1 MTTTTKIPGQSLL
14 HRVPPRMII
23 FALVAGLLLGF
34 PAYVFLHEKLTGGI
48 VDHGDY
54 VEVDLKA
61 MSTFEFDQ
69 DNGKLTDVPE
79 KWRALDGK
87 RVLVT
92 GEIWQP
98 READGRMSEF
108 QLVYSIAKC
117 CFSGAPKIQH
127 FVQAKVNPG
136 KTVEYSSNLVRV
148 MGTLRVDVKNEAGKV
163 TQVYALEV
171 ESVDPV

>member
-1 MTTTTKIPGQSLL
+1 MTTTTPIPRPSLL
-14 HRVPPRMII
+14 QRIPPRMMI
-23 FALVAGLLLGF
+23 FGLVFAILLGF
-34 PAYVFLHEKLTGGI
+34 PAYIFLHEKLTGGI
-48 VDHGDY
+48 VDRGEY

-69 DNGKLTDVPE
+69 ERGQLTDVPE
-79 KWRALDGK
+79 KWRALDGRK
-87 RVLVT
+87 VLVT

-98 READGRMSEF
+98 READGRMTDF

-127 FVQAKVNPG
+127 FVQAKVVPG
-136 KTVEYSSNLVRV
+136 KSIEYSGNLVRV
-148 MGTLRVDVKNEAGKV
+148 LGTLRVDVKNEAGRV
-163 TQVYALEV
+163 TQVYALDV